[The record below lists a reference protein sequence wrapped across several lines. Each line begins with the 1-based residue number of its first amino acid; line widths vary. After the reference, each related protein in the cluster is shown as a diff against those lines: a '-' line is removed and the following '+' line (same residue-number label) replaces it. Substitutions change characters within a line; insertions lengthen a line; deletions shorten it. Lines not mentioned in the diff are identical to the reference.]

1 MNLAQ
6 RGMAQHA
13 AAIAND
19 NKLRFA
25 QANKNAERM
34 QDNRDRAALM
44 ERARML
50 EQGKMD
56 QLLARLASEERRQA
70 QAIEARKEELA
81 ARGLMQKV
89 KVNRGDGRGFVT
101 EYR

>member
-1 MNLAQ
+1 MNLATL
-6 RGMAQHA
+6 GMAQHA
-13 AAIAND
+13 AAIMKD
-19 NKLRFA
+19 NAIRLA

-34 QDNRDRAALM
+34 QENKDRAALM

-56 QLLARLASEERRQA
+56 QLLARLASEERRQT
-70 QAIEARKEELA
+70 QAIEARKAELA
-81 ARGLMQKV
+81 ARGLMQQV
-89 KVNRGDGRGFVT
+89 KTNYGDGRGFVT